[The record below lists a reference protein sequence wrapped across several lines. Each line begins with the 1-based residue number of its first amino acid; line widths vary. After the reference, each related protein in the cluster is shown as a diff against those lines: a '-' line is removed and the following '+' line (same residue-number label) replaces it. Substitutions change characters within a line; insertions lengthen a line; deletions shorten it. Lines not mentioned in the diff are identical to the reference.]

1 MQFGTKLAGWIS
13 FGMALGVAVE
23 SIIFLHTHT
32 TTGSP
37 TLTLGLV
44 GAFLGFSA
52 AAFGI
57 DAKLLARPT
66 PPQSGQS

>member
-1 MQFGTKLAGWIS
+1 MQNKTYWAGWVS
-13 FGMALGVAVE
+13 LLAALLVALDAVW
-23 SIIFLHTHT
+23 FLRTHT

-44 GAFLGFSA
+44 TAFLGFSA

-57 DAKLLARPT
+57 TSYEKKNKRADDAK
-66 PPQSGQS
+66 